1 MWMSQKCT
9 DKVVGGILAGWRYD
23 ISGLAAEMRGDYE
36 AHFAECAH
44 CRSRQ
49 RLHRTIDISL
59 IVIATISAVL
69 FLVAFLAVR
78 HFSPR
83 HALILEIV
91 ALGGFAFSTLM
102 WVIVAIATPAPLVMV
117 DAAKTGARRLHDR
130 LPEKVRDRIPEELKQ
145 RIS

>member
-1 MWMSQKCT
+1 MSQQCT

-23 ISGLAAEMRGDYE
+23 ISGLAPEMRGDYE
-36 AHFAECAH
+36 AHFAECDR

-83 HALILEIV
+83 HALILEVI

-130 LPEKVRDRIPEELKQ
+130 LPEKVRERIP
-145 RIS
+145 

>member
-1 MWMSQKCT
+1 MSSNCT
-9 DKVVGGILAGWRYD
+9 DKVIGGILAGWRYD
-23 ISGLAAEMRGDYE
+23 ISGLAEEMRGDYE

-49 RLHRTIDISL
+49 KLHRTIDISL

-83 HALILEIV
+83 HALILEII
-91 ALGGFAFSTLM
+91 ALGGFAFSLLM
-102 WVIVAIATPAPLVMV
+102 WVVVAVATPAPVVMV
-117 DAAKTGARRLHDR
+117 DAAKTGARIIHDR
-130 LPEKVRDRIPEELKQ
+130 LPEKIRERIPEEVKQ

>member
-1 MWMSQKCT
+1 MTSSNCT
-9 DKVVGGILAGWRYD
+9 DKVIGGILAGWRYD
-23 ISGLAAEMRGDYE
+23 ISGLAEDMRGDYE
-36 AHFAECAH
+36 AHIAECDH

-83 HALILEIV
+83 HALILEII
-91 ALGGFAFSTLM
+91 ALGGFAFSLLM
-102 WVIVAIATPAPLVMV
+102 WVVVAVATPAPVVMV
-117 DAAKTGARRLHDR
+117 DAAKTGARILHDR
-130 LPEKVRDRIPEELKQ
+130 LPEKIRDRIPEEVKQ

>member
-1 MWMSQKCT
+1 MSQKCT
-9 DKVVGGILAGWRYD
+9 DKVIGGILAGWRYD
-23 ISGLAAEMRGDYE
+23 ISELAPEMGGDYE

-59 IVIATISAVL
+59 IGIATVSAVL

-83 HALILEIV
+83 HALILEVI
-91 ALGGFAFSTLM
+91 ALGGFAFSALM
-102 WVIVAIATPAPLVMV
+102 WVIVAVATPAPLVMV
-117 DAAKTGARRLHDR
+117 DAAKTGARALHDR
-130 LPEKVRDRIPEELKQ
+130 LPEKVRDRIPEEVKQ